1 MRIILWDDTC
11 YDKRFVCLSDY
22 NNHLAKYKQEE
33 RERGGEKDNITNPE
47 YLWLSKTKKEG
58 KNMGQYCLGLQRGIG
73 SLLLKLDK
81 EQFLEK

>member
-33 RERGGEKDNITNPE
+33 RER
-47 YLWLSKTKKEG
+47 EG
-58 KNMGQYCLGLQRGIG
+58 KRIILQIRNTFDY
-73 SLLLKLDK
+73 LRQKRK
-81 EQFLEK
+81 EKTWANIA